1 MPDALIKEWCV
12 VETSNTTFTIYV
24 TISEGYI
31 YYAEGTATATGEIN
45 FTKKIND
52 SRANRPVGSFI
63 LTKKL

>member
-31 YYAEGTATATGEIN
+31 YYAEGTANATG
-45 FTKKIND
+45 
-52 SRANRPVGSFI
+52 
-63 LTKKL
+63 